1 MTPVLETLRSL
12 GPVRLSA
19 LAGVTVGLIAFFIFL
34 TTRLSSP
41 GMALLYGDL
50 EIGDSSQIV
59 SQLEALNVP
68 YALRGDGRQIMV
80 PSDQVLRLR
89 MVMAEEGLP
98 SGGSVG
104 YEIFDD
110 SSTLGSTNFV
120 QSVNYAR
127 AMEGELAR
135 TIRSL
140 NSVASARVHLV
151 MPKRQLFSRQQQEP
165 SASIVLKIRGA
176 GRLPSSQ
183 VASIQ
188 HLVAAAVP
196 KLTPARVSIVDDKG
210 NLLARGND
218 AGDSMMDGGMS
229 SNEMRTDYET
239 RLAGKVKEMLER
251 VIGYGKVRT
260 NLTVDMD
267 FDQIITKSETFDPDG
282 QVIRS
287 INSVEETETESQS
300 DGDEPVS
307 VAGNLPDAVGLGGG
321 GGSNSQRA
329 NTSEVINY
337 EISKKVVNH
346 VRRPGTVKRLSIAVL
361 VDGEYEPGVG
371 DAPPVYKPRTPEEM
385 DKFGKLVRS
394 AIGFDSERGD
404 TVEIINMRF
413 AAPETATVE
422 GMSMPFGLEKQ
433 DLIRLAEVLVLA
445 IVGILVV
452 LLVVRPLIDR
462 TFAAPQQRKPQTA
475 APSTPPMLTDQSG
488 ETPAPALAAA
498 IAQAEGPSEID
509 QLIDIGR
516 VEGQVRASSLKKL
529 GNIVESHPEEAVA
542 ILRNWMHQSN

>member
-1 MTPVLETLRSL
+1 
-12 GPVRLSA
+12 
-19 LAGVTVGLIAFFIFL
+19 
-34 TTRLSSP
+34 
-41 GMALLYGDL
+41 MALLYGDL

-89 MVMAEEGLP
+89 MVMAEDGLP

-120 QSVNYAR
+120 QSVNHAR

-151 MPKRQLFSRQQQEP
+151 MPKRQLFSQQQQEP

-218 AGDSMMDGGMS
+218 AGDSMMDGGMT

-239 RLAGKVKEMLER
+239 RLAGKVKAMLER

-267 FDQIITKSETFDPDG
+267 FDQIVTKSETFDPDG

-287 INSVEETETESQS
+287 INSVEETEQESQS
-300 DGDEPVS
+300 DGDEPIS
-307 VAGNLPDAVGLGGG
+307 VAGNLPDAAGLGAG

-329 NTSEVINY
+329 NTSEVVNY

-361 VDGEYEPGVG
+361 VDGEYEPGTG

-385 DKFGKLVRS
+385 DQFGKLVRS

-404 TVEIINMRF
+404 SVEIINMRF

-422 GMSMPFGLEKQ
+422 AMSMPFGLEKG
-433 DLIRLAEVLVLA
+433 DLIRLAEVFVLA

-462 TFAAPQQRKPQTA
+462 TFTAPQAQKPRTA
-475 APSTPPMLTDQSG
+475 APPTPPMLTDQSG
-488 ETPAPALAAA
+488 ENPALAAA

-542 ILRNWMHQSN
+542 ILRNWMHQSS

>member
-1 MTPVLETLRSL
+1 MTQVLETLRSL

-19 LAGVTVGLIAFFIFL
+19 LAGVTVGLIAFFLFL

-89 MVMAEEGLP
+89 LVMAEDGLP

-196 KLTPARVSIVDDKG
+196 MLTPARVSIVDDKG

-218 AGDSMMDGGMS
+218 AGDSMMDGGMT

-300 DGDEPVS
+300 DGDGPVS

-321 GGSNSQRA
+321 GSNSQRA
-329 NTSEVINY
+329 NISEVVNY

-346 VRRPGTVKRLSIAVL
+346 IRRPGAIKRLSVAVL
-361 VDGEYEPGVG
+361 VDGEYEPGIG
-371 DAPPVYKPRTPEEM
+371 DAPPVYKPRTPEEL
-385 DKFGKLVRS
+385 DQFGKLVRS

-413 AAPETATVE
+413 ATPETATVE
-422 GMSMPFGLEKQ
+422 GMSMPFGLEKR
-433 DLIRLAEVLVLA
+433 DLIRLVEVFVLA

-462 TFAAPQQRKPQTA
+462 TFAVPQAKKPQTA
-475 APSTPPMLTDQSG
+475 APPTPPMLTDQSG
-488 ETPAPALAAA
+488 ETPALAAA

-509 QLIDIGR
+509 QLIDLGR
-516 VEGQVRASSLKKL
+516 VEGQVRASSLNKL
-529 GNIVESHPEEAVA
+529 GEIVESHPEEAVA
-542 ILRNWMHQSN
+542 ILRNWMHQSS

>member
-12 GPVRLSA
+12 GPMRLAA
-19 LAGVTVGLIAFFIFL
+19 LAGVTVGLIAFFIYL

-59 SQLEALNVP
+59 SQLETLNMP

-80 PSDQVLRLR
+80 PADQVLRLR

-120 QSVNYAR
+120 QTVNLSR
-127 AMEGELAR
+127 ALEGELAR

-140 NSVASARVHLV
+140 SSIASARVHLV
-151 MPKRQLFSRQQQEP
+151 LPQRQLFSRRQQEP
-165 SASIVLKIRGA
+165 SASIVLKVRGT
-176 GRLPSSQ
+176 GRLASSQ
-183 VASIQ
+183 VTSIQ

-196 KLTPARVSIVDDKG
+196 KLTPARVAIVDDKG

-218 AGDSMMDGGMS
+218 AGDSMMDGGMTG
-229 SNEMRTDYET
+229 NEMRTIYET

-251 VIGYGKVRT
+251 VIGYGKVRM
-260 NLTVDMD
+260 NLTADMD
-267 FDQIITKSETFDPDG
+267 FDQIITNSETFDPDG
-282 QVIRS
+282 QVVRS
-287 INSVEETETESQS
+287 INSLEETEQESQS

-307 VAGNLPDAVGLGGG
+307 VEGNLPDAVGLGAG

-329 NTSEVINY
+329 NTSEVVNY

-346 VRRPGTVKRLSIAVL
+346 VRHPGTITRLSVAVL
-361 VDGEYEPGVG
+361 VDGEYEPGTG
-371 DAPPVYKPRTPEEM
+371 GAPPVYKPRTPEEM
-385 DKFGKLVRS
+385 AQLGKLVRS

-404 TVEIINMRF
+404 TVEIVNMRF

-422 GMSMPFGLEKQ
+422 GTSMPFGLEKQ

-462 TFAAPQQRKPQTA
+462 TFTVPQAQKPKTA
-475 APSTPPMLTDQSG
+475 APPGPPMLTDRSG

-498 IAQAEGPSEID
+498 IAQAEGPSEIE

-516 VEGQVRASSLKKL
+516 VEGRVRASSLKKL
-529 GNIVESHPEEAVA
+529 GEIVEKHPEEAVS
-542 ILRNWMHQSN
+542 ILRNWMHQSG